1 MAVPGSGN
9 ELSLLKIAKEKFY
22 DNYDVGSSSPIQ
34 SAISLKYLTIG
45 GNDGVHMHSGTSF
58 DVTNA
63 ISPSHPDNV
72 ASYGMSEFYSY
83 DHDFAA
89 PGCNIA
95 YYEGNQGTFNY
106 PINLGS
112 DTGLVT
118 IEYQSFVIPDKFVFT
133 WNGNTYTSGSTSG
146 NYDGWVGGQGSLGA
160 LRAATGNSSL
170 EITTHTGGP
179 YPNSSSNSQNRQA
192 GGRGAI
198 TFNKNATAGSMVAT
212 VSAPLSGTAWW
223 FSVSCPGQTVL
234 VDSTNGI
241 GIAPTV
247 TASNGQAGP
256 TSIQMYG
263 NVTDKG
269 KTSNFSSTGTISAKG
284 FVVLPGVT
292 NTSQF
297 YKDTSGVT
305 VINEDDSTINT
316 TGSFNESATGLSYGS
331 PNLGTVTVSN
341 IDDEEFDV
349 SYNIASVGSTPNSWR
364 AWATNSA
371 GTTYSTIKHLNN
383 TGHVAEHGVTYCN
396 QAFSSTPF
404 ASINS
409 GVLDDATG
417 SQFTQVGGLTT
428 TTGTKTDT
436 IQESS
441 VGLTA
446 NNTYRIRSVAR
457 QGSTITYGS
466 AISSFT
472 VPASN
477 DFSAT
482 VTTGVASFYTTVF
495 SGYIT
500 SPVTAG
506 SISNTSF
513 NGATITGI
521 YFQDSSTDYIY
532 IYFSS
537 TKPSF
542 SAISI
547 NGQSLGG
554 SSTWT
559 SVNNVVWR
567 KTYSTNLFGSSG
579 SSISITAEY

>member
-1 MAVPGSGN
+1 MAVPSSGSI
-9 ELSLLKIAKEKFY
+9 SLAGLAAEKDVDDYTDVDY
-22 DNYDVGSSSPIQ
+22 DD
-34 SAISLKYLTIG
+34 AISLRDITLG
-45 GNDGVHMHSGTSF
+45 GNTNSHITF

-63 ISPSHPDNV
+63 ISPSHPDND
-72 ASYGMSEFYSY
+72 ASYAMSEFYGY

-118 IEYQSFVIPDKFVFT
+118 IEYQSFSIPDKFVFT

-146 NYDGWVGGQGSLGA
+146 NYDGWVGSQGSLSA
-160 LRAATGNSSL
+160 LRTATGNSSL

-179 YPNSSSNSQNRQA
+179 YPSTGTNRQG

-198 TFNKNATAGSMVAT
+198 SFNKNASAGSMVAT

-223 FSVSCPGQTVL
+223 FSVSCPGQTVV
-234 VDSTNGI
+234 VDSANGI

-284 FVVLPGVT
+284 FVVQPGVT

-297 YKDTSGVT
+297 YKDTTGVT
-305 VINEDDSTINT
+305 VINEDDSTINA

-331 PNLGTVTVSN
+331 PSMGTVSVSN

-371 GTTYSTIKHLNN
+371 GTTYSTIKHLSN
-383 TGHVAEHGVTYCN
+383 TGQVNEHGVVFCN
-396 QAFSSTPF
+396 QAFSSTPT
-404 ASINS
+404 ASLNS
-409 GVLDDATG
+409 GALSDSTG
-417 SQFTQVGGLTT
+417 CQFTQVAGLTT

-441 VGLTA
+441 VSLIA

-457 QGSTITYGS
+457 QGSTITHGS

-482 VTTGVASFYTTVF
+482 VETGTGTYYSTTFHGYGTGQPTTM
-495 SGYIT
+495 
-500 SPVTAG
+500 G
-506 SISNTSF
+506 SMSNTSF
-513 NGATITGI
+513 NGGTIAAI
-521 YFQDSSTDYIY
+521 YWQNNSFGTDYIY
-532 IYFSS
+532 IYFTS
-537 TKPSF
+537 TKKTF

-559 SVNNVVWR
+559 SSSNTAWR
-567 KTYSTNLFGSSG
+567 KSYSTNIFGSNNTI
-579 SSISITAEY
+579 ISITASY

>member
-1 MAVPGSGN
+1 MAVPSSGSI
-9 ELSLLKIAKEKFY
+9 SLAGLAAEKDVDDYTDPDY
-22 DNYDVGSSSPIQ
+22 DD
-34 SAISLKYLTIG
+34 AISLRDITLG
-45 GNDGVHMHSGTSF
+45 GNTNSHITF

-63 ISPSHPDNV
+63 ISPSHPDND
-72 ASYGMSEFYSY
+72 ASYAMSEFYGY

-146 NYDGWVGGQGSLGA
+146 NYDGWVGGQGSLSA
-160 LRAATGNSSL
+160 LRTATGNSSL

-179 YPNSSSNSQNRQA
+179 YPSSSSNSQNRQA

-198 TFNKNATAGSMVAT
+198 SFNKNASAGSMVAT

-223 FSVSCPGQTVL
+223 FSVSCPGQAVV

-247 TASNGQAGP
+247 TASNGQVTA
-256 TSIQMYG
+256 TSIQMFG
-263 NVTDKG
+263 NVTNKG
-269 KTSNFSSTGTISAKG
+269 KTSNFSSDGTISAKG

-305 VINEDDSTINT
+305 VINEDDSTINV
-316 TGSFNESATGLSYGS
+316 TGPYWENATGLSYGS
-331 PNLGTVTVSN
+331 PNLGTVTVSS

-349 SYNIASVGSTPNSWR
+349 SYNIASVGALPNSWR
-364 AWATNSA
+364 AWATNTA
-371 GTTYSTIKHLNN
+371 GTTYSEIKHLSN
-383 TGHVAEHGVTYCN
+383 TGQVDEHGVTYCN

-417 SQFTQVGGLTT
+417 SQFTQVAGTTT

-441 VGLTA
+441 VSLTA

-482 VTTGVASFYTTVF
+482 VTTGTGQYYSTTF
-495 SGYIT
+495 HGYGT
-500 SPVTAG
+500 GQPTTMG
-506 SISNTSF
+506 SMSNTSF
-513 NGATITGI
+513 NGGTIASI
-521 YFQDSSTDYIY
+521 YWQNNSFGTDYIY
-532 IYFSS
+532 IYFTS
-537 TKPSF
+537 TKKSF

-559 SVNNVVWR
+559 SSSNTAWR
-567 KTYSTNLFGSSG
+567 KTYSTNIFGSNNSI
-579 SSISITAEY
+579 ISITAEY